1 MKKKYAAGQV
11 SQSFWQKEF
20 GIGVNLFLA
29 GKSPIEMREMSLNEN
44 IYLQAS
50 KGSRIRVAQA
60 MNQRLSVIPDS
71 LLDLYNDVD
80 SQNQKLIN
88 LTAIMKLNQ
97 LLEDFIVEDFR
108 NEIML
113 GDSKI
118 EDYEWKAFMRRKEG
132 ENEIVDNWTDETKR
146 RMLVL
151 LKTFVRSSGLSVVDE
166 QGVDIIQRH
175 LLDPRV
181 LNELEKENLGIYI
194 TAFTGV

>member
-1 MKKKYAAGQV
+1 MKKKYLAGQV

-20 GIGVNLFLA
+20 GIGVSLFLA
-29 GKSPIEMREMSLNEN
+29 GKSPTEMREMSLNEN

-97 LLEDFIVEDFR
+97 LLEDFIIEDFR

-132 ENEIVDNWTDETKR
+132 ESEIVDNWTDETKR

-166 QGVDIIQRH
+166 QGLDIIQRH

>member
-1 MKKKYAAGQV
+1 MKKKYLAGQV

-20 GIGVNLFLA
+20 GIGVSLFLA
-29 GKSPIEMREMSLNEN
+29 GKSPTEMREMSLNEN

-97 LLEDFIVEDFR
+97 LLEDFIIEDFR

-132 ENEIVDNWTDETKR
+132 ESEIVDNWTDETKR

-181 LNELEKENLGIYI
+181 LNELEKENLEIYI

>member
-1 MKKKYAAGQV
+1 MKKKYLAGQV

-20 GIGVNLFLA
+20 GIGVSLFLA
-29 GKSPIEMREMSLNEN
+29 GKSPTEMREMSLNEN

-97 LLEDFIVEDFR
+97 LLEDFIIEDFR

-132 ENEIVDNWTDETKR
+132 ESEIVDNWTDETKR

>member
-1 MKKKYAAGQV
+1 MEKKYAAGQV

-20 GIGVNLFLA
+20 GIGVSLFLA
-29 GKSPIEMREMSLNEN
+29 GKSPTEMREMSLNEN

>member
-1 MKKKYAAGQV
+1 MKKKYSAGQV

-20 GIGVNLFLA
+20 GIGVSLFLA
-29 GKSPIEMREMSLNEN
+29 GKSPTEMREMSLNEN

-97 LLEDFIVEDFR
+97 LLEDFIIEDFR

-132 ENEIVDNWTDETKR
+132 ESEIVDNWTDETKR

-181 LNELEKENLGIYI
+181 LNELEKKI
-194 TAFTGV
+194 

>member
-1 MKKKYAAGQV
+1 MKKKYLAGQV

-20 GIGVNLFLA
+20 GIGVSLFLA
-29 GKSPIEMREMSLNEN
+29 GKSPTEMREMSLNEN

-97 LLEDFIVEDFR
+97 LLEDFIIEDFR

-132 ENEIVDNWTDETKR
+132 ESDIVDNWTDETKR

-151 LKTFVRSSGLSVVDE
+151 LKTFVRSSGLSVFDE

>member
-1 MKKKYAAGQV
+1 MKKKYLAGQV

-20 GIGVNLFLA
+20 GIGVSLFLA
-29 GKSPIEMREMSLNEN
+29 GKSPTEMREMSLNEN

-60 MNQRLSVIPDS
+60 MNQRLSVIPDG

-97 LLEDFIVEDFR
+97 LLEDFIIEDFR

-132 ENEIVDNWTDETKR
+132 ESEIVDNWTDETKR

>member
-1 MKKKYAAGQV
+1 MEKKYAAGQV

-20 GIGVNLFLA
+20 GIGVSLFLA
-29 GKSPIEMREMSLNEN
+29 GKSPTEMREMSLNEN
-44 IYLQAS
+44 IYLQTS

-97 LLEDFIVEDFR
+97 LLEDFIIEDFR

-132 ENEIVDNWTDETKR
+132 ESEIVDNWTDETKR

>member
-1 MKKKYAAGQV
+1 MKKKYLAGQV

-20 GIGVNLFLA
+20 GIGINLFLA

-60 MNQRLSVIPDS
+60 MNQRLSVIPDG
-71 LLDLYNDVD
+71 LLNLYNDVD

-97 LLEDFIVEDFR
+97 LLEDFIIEDFR
-108 NEIML
+108 NKIML

-132 ENEIVDNWTDETKR
+132 ESEIVDNWTNETKR

-151 LKTFVRSSGLSVVDE
+151 LKNFVRSSGLSVVDE

-175 LLDPRV
+175 LLDSQV
-181 LNELEKENLGIYI
+181 LIELEKENLGIYI

>member
-1 MKKKYAAGQV
+1 
-11 SQSFWQKEF
+11 
-20 GIGVNLFLA
+20 
-29 GKSPIEMREMSLNEN
+29 
-44 IYLQAS
+44 
-50 KGSRIRVAQA
+50 
-60 MNQRLSVIPDS
+60 
-71 LLDLYNDVD
+71 
-80 SQNQKLIN
+80 
-88 LTAIMKLNQ
+88 
-97 LLEDFIVEDFR
+97 
-108 NEIML
+108 ML

-132 ENEIVDNWTDETKR
+132 ESEIVDNWTDETKR

-175 LLDPRV
+175 LLDSRV

>member
-1 MKKKYAAGQV
+1 MKKKYLAGQV

-20 GIGVNLFLA
+20 GIGVSLFLA
-29 GKSPIEMREMSLNEN
+29 GKSPTEMREMSLNEN

-60 MNQRLSVIPDS
+60 MNQRLSVIPDG
-71 LLDLYNDVD
+71 LLNLYNDVD

-97 LLEDFIVEDFR
+97 LLEDFIIEDFR

-132 ENEIVDNWTDETKR
+132 ESEIVDNWTDETKR

-175 LLDPRV
+175 LLDSQV
-181 LNELEKENLGIYI
+181 LIELEKENLGIYI

>member
-1 MKKKYAAGQV
+1 M
-11 SQSFWQKEF
+11 
-20 GIGVNLFLA
+20 
-29 GKSPIEMREMSLNEN
+29 NEN

-175 LLDPRV
+175 LLDSRV
-181 LNELEKENLGIYI
+181 LNEALMSRLW
-194 TAFTGV
+194 TGFFGTKRYRTPKIFQNPDFSLK

>member
-1 MKKKYAAGQV
+1 MKKKYLAGQV

-20 GIGVNLFLA
+20 GIGVSLFLA
-29 GKSPIEMREMSLNEN
+29 GKSPTEMREMSLNEN

-132 ENEIVDNWTDETKR
+132 ESEIVDNWTDETKR

>member
-1 MKKKYAAGQV
+1 MKKKYSAGQV

-60 MNQRLSVIPDS
+60 MNQRLSVIPDG
-71 LLDLYNDVD
+71 LLNLYNDVD

-97 LLEDFIVEDFR
+97 LIEDFIIEDFR

-132 ENEIVDNWTDETKR
+132 ESEIVDNWTNETKR

-151 LKTFVRSSGLSVVDE
+151 LKNFVRSSGLSVVDD

-175 LLDPRV
+175 LLDSQV
-181 LNELEKENLGIYI
+181 LIELEKENLGIYI

>member
-1 MKKKYAAGQV
+1 
-11 SQSFWQKEF
+11 
-20 GIGVNLFLA
+20 
-29 GKSPIEMREMSLNEN
+29 MREMSLNEN
-44 IYLQAS
+44 IYLQTS

-175 LLDPRV
+175 LLDSRV